1 MANPFVTSAAG
12 AAAGTTQLH
21 KGSFRAED
29 LKMTFAGQEGNGAL
43 VQQANF
49 TVNRAVNF
57 LYEIGSN
64 NVYFV
69 GNRRQGQAAL
79 QRVVSTSQVFKNL
92 LKTYGDM
99 CTPKDIVLTT
109 NSGCPA
115 DGAAAGQ
122 PSNYTLK
129 FATLTSIGASVTA
142 QEVTVNESLQFMC
155 VDLEID

>member
-1 MANPFVTSAAG
+1 MANPFVNGAAG
-12 AAAGTTQLH
+12 GTTQTH

-29 LKMTFAGQEGNGAL
+29 LKMTFAGLNGDGAL

-64 NVYFV
+64 NVYFT

-79 QRVVSTSQVFKNL
+79 QRVVSTAAVFKTL
-92 LKTYGDM
+92 LTTYGDM
-99 CTPKDIVLTT
+99 CTPKDIVFTT

-115 DGAAAGQ
+115 GGGATGQAA
-122 PSNYTLK
+122 NYTLK

-142 QEVTVNESLQFMC
+142 QDVTVNESLQFMC
-155 VDLEID
+155 VDLEVD

>member
-1 MANPFVTSAAG
+1 MANPFVNGAAG
-12 AAAGTTQLH
+12 GATQTH
-21 KGSFRAED
+21 KSSFRAKD
-29 LKMTFAGQEGNGAL
+29 LKMTFAGQSGDGAL

-79 QRVVSTSQVFKNL
+79 QRVVSTSAVFKEL

-99 CTPKDIVLTT
+99 CKPADIVFTT
-109 NSGCPA
+109 NSGCSATAASVAPA
-115 DGAAAGQ
+115 
-122 PSNYTLK
+122 NYTLK

-142 QEVTVNESLQFMC
+142 QDVTVNESLQFIC

>member
-1 MANPFVTSAAG
+1 MANPFVSGVAG
-12 AAAGTTQLH
+12 GASQTH

-29 LKMTFAGQEGNGAL
+29 LKMTFAGSGGDGAL

-79 QRVVSTSQVFKNL
+79 QRVVSTSEVFKNL
-92 LKTYGDM
+92 LSTYGDM
-99 CTPKDIVLTT
+99 CNPKDIVFTT
-109 NSGCPA
+109 NSGCGSVG
-115 DGAAAGQ
+115 GAAGAQ
-122 PSNYTLK
+122 TSYTLK

-142 QEVTVNESLQFMC
+142 QDVTVNESLQFMC
-155 VDLEID
+155 VDIDI